1 MLATVSIGRLI
12 CVYNGKKWE
21 CEDDRLT
28 RQLNE
33 FTRQFKL
40 YELGPE
46 SGDPV
51 LAVTHAVVD
60 MFNAQI
66 VTLPPPEPLEPGQTA
81 Q

>member
-1 MLATVSIGRLI
+1 MLATLSIGRLT

-21 CEDDRLT
+21 CEDDLLA

-33 FTRQFKL
+33 FARQFKA

-51 LAVTHAVVD
+51 LAVTQAVID
-60 MFNAQI
+60 MFGAQI
-66 VTLPPPEPLEPGQTA
+66 VTLPPPDPLEPGQTA